1 MLRLQK
7 LLTEYTCVGTYRSA
21 ELAQDTVLALRPLWA
36 LHGRDV
42 NALKPLDNCRQHAR
56 CHHEFW
62 GPGASGATHPQT
74 TCGGPH
80 HGFWCCTSCRWN
92 VCYGSVVDSPPF
104 SACEERM
111 LGSVTNP
118 SRPHIDCCRKLC
130 QLLPTAGID
139 HAYGMNVMSIA
150 HWPCGAKCLY
160 CSQIADLTRPL

>member
-74 TCGGPH
+74 RASP
-80 HGFWCCTSCRWN
+80 WN
-92 VCYGSVVDSPPF
+92 FGAARPVVGMFVFGSVVDLPPF
-104 SACEERM
+104 SAWEERM
-111 LGSVTNP
+111 LLVVPQT
-118 SRPHIDCCRKLC
+118 H
-130 QLLPTAGID
+130 LLDPT
-139 HAYGMNVMSIA
+139 
-150 HWPCGAKCLY
+150 
-160 CSQIADLTRPL
+160 LTVAESCANSSLLLGLAMHME